1 MVQPPFRC
9 DYGSRIS
16 IGAGTFVNYGCVIL
30 DPAPVTVGENCQ
42 IASGVQ
48 LLTATHPLDPDLR
61 RDDWELAHP
70 VTIGNNVWLGAGVI
84 VNPGVTIGDDSVVGT
99 GAVVTRDLPA
109 GVVAYGVPGARQ
121 LGLKPSPR
129 RPASPATSTT
139 PARSV
144 TSPITAVPGWRSA
157 SAETQA
163 SASPRPGR
171 RSRSRSP
178 G

>member
-1 MVQPPFRC
+1 MLRGELYRFADDPHLIASNARAQRLLEDYNASRHSDPGERRRLLEELLGHIGAGTVVQPPFRC

-84 VNPGVTIGDDSVVGT
+84 VNPGVTIGDNSVVGT

-109 GVVAYGVPGARQ
+109 GVVAYGVPARVSS
-121 LGLKPSPR
+121 G
-129 RPASPATSTT
+129 
-139 PARSV
+139 
-144 TSPITAVPGWRSA
+144 
-157 SAETQA
+157 
-163 SASPRPGR
+163 
-171 RSRSRSP
+171 
-178 G
+178 